1 MSSSKSRGESSVRPW
16 HIVVLVL
23 AGLLILWRVGAYTMD
38 VRKAHDA
45 KMVAGKEKNPGRP
58 GTKTYQMFEEK

>member
-1 MSSSKSRGESSVRPW
+1 MSPSKGRSESSVKPW

-45 KMVAGKEKNPGRP
+45 KVVVGNEKNPGRP
-58 GTKTYQMFEEK
+58 GSKTYQMFEEK